1 MKNSKPF
8 QENRSTLRSTA
19 TNTNAAEDAQEVS
32 GSNQVPPTDTVPLET
47 TTDLFVERSN
57 DKVNPNG
64 ISATTLMTGSEGSS
78 DDPRRIEISSG
89 SPQDDADND
98 NISPKDQEPPP
109 KPQDSRWVQMYTTAD
124 WWSLWIGLI
133 SFALATAL
141 VFLVPYDT
149 GSSRVK
155 YVIPQPM
162 KWNKNPLDAWDIY
175 GGVGAI
181 MLLIF
186 LGGVYIGALQA
197 MGNLEKNPA
206 SKYAKGFAGLSLVA
220 TLAFW
225 IGRQQWCLRNGL
237 GYAIWSLVF
246 GMIIGNSPLTAGDRL
261 ESIKLAAKDGEF
273 FIKCSLVLLAVELSV
288 LGEVGLPAIA
298 VAWVGSPLALLAGFF
313 IGTRVFKMDVGMSLL
328 IATGATWCG
337 ASAISAIA
345 SVIGS
350 SSKDISLSISVVA
363 AATVIFTFAQP
374 YIAIGVGMDDRVAG
388 AWIGGSVDQT
398 GNVLASAAIISEE
411 ATEVAG
417 IVKIVLN
424 SGLGILASVVA
435 LWWQTRKQEENDD
448 VNKKISWLFIWDKF
462 PKFVLG
468 YLLCSILL
476 SITMSHI
483 EGTAEGDAYQRAVHS
498 LNTWWFAIAFVGI
511 GIGTNFKELW
521 EGAVNS
527 GVVKLYVVANT
538 IDIFLALGLAY
549 LVF

>member
-1 MKNSKPF
+1 
-8 QENRSTLRSTA
+8 
-19 TNTNAAEDAQEVS
+19 
-32 GSNQVPPTDTVPLET
+32 
-47 TTDLFVERSN
+47 
-57 DKVNPNG
+57 
-64 ISATTLMTGSEGSS
+64 
-78 DDPRRIEISSG
+78 
-89 SPQDDADND
+89 
-98 NISPKDQEPPP
+98 
-109 KPQDSRWVQMYTTAD
+109 
-124 WWSLWIGLI
+124 
-133 SFALATAL
+133 
-141 VFLVPYDT
+141 
-149 GSSRVK
+149 
-155 YVIPQPM
+155 
-162 KWNKNPLDAWDIY
+162 
-175 GGVGAI
+175 
-181 MLLIF
+181 
-186 LGGVYIGALQA
+186 
-197 MGNLEKNPA
+197 
-206 SKYAKGFAGLSLVA
+206 
-220 TLAFW
+220 
-225 IGRQQWCLRNGL
+225 
-237 GYAIWSLVF
+237 
-246 GMIIGNSPLTAGDRL
+246 
-261 ESIKLAAKDGEF
+261 
-273 FIKCSLVLLAVELSV
+273 
-288 LGEVGLPAIA
+288 
-298 VAWVGSPLALLAGFF
+298 
-313 IGTRVFKMDVGMSLL
+313 MDVGMSLL

-511 GIGTNFKELW
+511 GIGTNFKE
-521 EGAVNS
+521 
-527 GVVKLYVVANT
+527 
-538 IDIFLALGLAY
+538 
-549 LVF
+549 